1 MGIVQDNKKPLV
13 VLEQISLKLSDMER
27 LIIKSLSFTLYE
39 GDCVI
44 VLGGNGSGK
53 SSLIKLMNQTLKP
66 THGYVRLHGGCGTKK
81 NAHQNIITLTQDMTH
96 SLFYDLTVFENC
108 LLWGLKNQPLSFKIQ
123 TTGERKYYTEYLKS
137 YHPNLA
143 TKLDSPLRVLSGG
156 EKQALLLALCL
167 HANPKVLLL
176 DEHTSALD
184 PIQSAQMMQHTYEC
198 VMSKHITSVIIT
210 HNLNHALQFGNRLIA
225 LKDGVLVFE
234 ADGEEKQALKRHD
247 LVRFCF

>member
-1 MGIVQDNKKPLV
+1 MDTTIQAKKPLV
-13 VLEQISLKLSDMER
+13 VLEEVSLKLSDMER
-27 LIIKSLSFTLYE
+27 LIIKDLSFTLYE

-53 SSLIKLMNQTLKP
+53 SSLIKLMNQTLQP
-66 THGYVRLHGGCGTKK
+66 THGDIRLYKGCGTKT
-81 NAHQNIITLTQDMTH
+81 NTHQNLITLTQDMSH

-108 LLWGLKNQPLSFKIQ
+108 LVWGLKNHGLTFKIR
-123 TTGERKYYTEYLKS
+123 TGNERSYYLKYLQG
-137 YHPNLA
+137 YHPNLVS
-143 TKLDSPLRVLSGG
+143 KLDSPLRTLSGG

-167 HANPKVLLL
+167 HANPKVLFL

-184 PIQSAQMMQHTYEC
+184 PIQAEQMMQRTYEAITTR
-198 VMSKHITSVIIT
+198 HITSMIIT

-225 LKDGVLVFE
+225 LKDGMLVFE
-234 ADGEEKQALKRHD
+234 ADSCEKKALQRHD

>member
-1 MGIVQDNKKPLV
+1 MRLTNSPKTPLLILDEV
-13 VLEQISLKLSDMER
+13 SLKYSDMER
-27 LIIKSLSFTLYE
+27 MALQSFNFSLYE

-53 SSLIKLMNQTLKP
+53 SSLIKLMNQSMQPTSGAVLWLEKGTIQKKSKP
-66 THGYVRLHGGCGTKK
+66 D
-81 NAHQNIITLTQDMTH
+81 IITLTQDLSH

-108 LLWGLKNQPLSFKIQ
+108 LIWGLRNHKPSFKIR
-123 TTGERKYYTEYLKS
+123 THSEHEHYTQYLKP
-137 YHPNLA
+137 YHPNLVE
-143 TKLDSPLRVLSGG
+143 KLDSPLRTLSGG

-167 HANPKVLLL
+167 EAHPTLLLL

-184 PIQSAQMMQHTYEC
+184 PIQAEQMMHYTYKAVTEN
-198 VMSKHITSVIIT
+198 HITSIIIT

-225 LKDGVLVFE
+225 LKNGQLVFE
-234 ADGEEKQALKRHD
+234 ADGAAKQKLERHE